1 VNAFHVCGALLAI
14 WAIVLFALGVSREDF
29 PATAGATRI
38 VSLISVVL
46 TVLAIGS
53 AIYTGAT
60 EEEEHEPAEEGA
72 AIGLPT

>member
-29 PATAGATRI
+29 PSTPGATRL

-60 EEEEHEPAEEGA
+60 EEEESEPAEEGA
-72 AIGLPT
+72 AIGLPI

>member
-1 VNAFHVCGALLAI
+1 VNAFHVCGAVLAI
-14 WAIVLFALGVSREDF
+14 WAIVLFVLGTTREDF
-29 PATAGATRI
+29 PTTSGATRL
-38 VSLISVVL
+38 VYLTSVVL

-60 EEEEHEPAEEGA
+60 EEHEEPHEEGA

>member
-1 VNAFHVCGALLAI
+1 MNAFHVCGAMLAI
-14 WAIVLFALGVSREDF
+14 WAIVLFVLGVTREDF
-29 PATAGATRI
+29 PGTSGATRL
-38 VSLISVVL
+38 VCLMSVLL

-60 EEEEHEPAEEGA
+60 EEEEHEPAEAGA